1 MGRQSKKSRIYWR
14 ERGGTRRAYADVRD
28 YADVGGGREALVA
41 EGEKLATADETTA
54 QVLLARRLEQLD
66 AARRGRALHGET
78 QQVTLA
84 EFAASHLVAKA
95 ESQKFTEHWLE
106 VTENCLDRAIQ
117 FFGADRDL
125 ASITV
130 AYVRRWANHLLVTP
144 NGRKGTMSAS
154 SVRHHLSCLSNLYK
168 RARAER
174 VVPSGYDPVGD
185 FDEKPSPRRGEAK
198 WLELPD
204 AALLLEAARTYRPAP
219 GKGGWRPVPFAYQ
232 MIATFLLTGGRES
245 EVLGLEV
252 DDVSLDRG
260 VVTFRPNKWRR
271 LKTATSHRSVPLWPQ
286 LREALER
293 YLAEHPPSRLLFPS
307 YRTGEEAMLTDFR
320 KLLDAVA
327 VRAGWKAGEIR
338 SKVFRHTYC
347 AARLQTVDQG
357 APVSTYTVAREMGH
371 GGEAMVRKV
380 HGHLGQVRHR
390 AEAVEYRV
398 EQHAAKLG
406 GRHRSSVVELSI
418 RNPARPAH
426 TSAGRCLFKELRDG
440 SDGRR
445 RPATPPLAPPL
456 ATRGRSVRNP
466 CGGNW
471 AAGVQK

>member
-1 MGRQSKKSRIYWR
+1 MVRQNKKSRIYWR
-14 ERGGTRRAYADVRD
+14 ERGGTERAYADLRD

-41 EGEKLATADETTA
+41 AGEKLATADETTA

-78 QQVTLA
+78 RQVTLA
-84 EFAASHLVAKA
+84 DFAASHLVAKA
-95 ESQKFTEHWLE
+95 ESQKFTQHWLE
-106 VTENCLDRAIQ
+106 VTEKCLDRAID
-117 FFGADRDL
+117 FFGAERDL

-130 AYVRRWANHLLVTP
+130 ADVRRWANRLLATP

-185 FDEKPSPRRGEAK
+185 FDEKPSPARGEAK
-198 WLELPD
+198 WLEIHD

-219 GKGGWRPVPFAYQ
+219 DKGGWRPVPFAYEL
-232 MIATFLLTGGRES
+232 IATFLLTGGRES
-245 EVLGLEV
+245 EVLGIEV

-338 SKVFRHTYC
+338 SKMFRHTYC

-371 GGEAMVRKV
+371 GGETMVRRV
-380 HGHLGQVRHR
+380 YGHLGQVRHR

-406 GRHRSSVVELSI
+406 
-418 RNPARPAH
+418 ARLEA
-426 TSAGRCLFKELRDG
+426 LR
-440 SDGRR
+440 
-445 RPATPPLAPPL
+445 
-456 ATRGRSVRNP
+456 
-466 CGGNW
+466 
-471 AAGVQK
+471 GVGFGTTIGTTA

>member
-84 EFAASHLVAKA
+84 DFAASHLVAKA

-106 VTENCLDRAIQ
+106 VTEKCLDRAID
-117 FFGADRDL
+117 FFGAERDL
-125 ASITV
+125 ASVTV
-130 AYVRRWANHLLVTP
+130 ADVRRWANRLLATP

-154 SVRHHLSCLSNLYK
+154 SVRHHLSCFSNLYK

-185 FDEKPSPRRGEAK
+185 FDEKPSPARGEAK
-198 WLELPD
+198 WLEIHD
-204 AALLLEAARTYRPAP
+204 AALLLEAARTYRPAAD
-219 GKGGWRPVPFAYQ
+219 KGGWRPVPFAYEL
-232 MIATFLLTGGRES
+232 IATFLLTGGRES

-260 VVTFRPNKWRR
+260 VVTFRPSAWRR

-338 SKVFRHTYC
+338 SKMFRHTYC

-380 HGHLGQVRHR
+380 YGHLGQVRHR

-398 EQHAAKLG
+398 EQHLAKLG
-406 GRHRSSVVELSI
+406 
-418 RNPARPAH
+418 ARLEA
-426 TSAGRCLFKELRDG
+426 LR
-440 SDGRR
+440 
-445 RPATPPLAPPL
+445 
-456 ATRGRSVRNP
+456 
-466 CGGNW
+466 
-471 AAGVQK
+471 GVGFGTTIGTTA

>member
-14 ERGGTRRAYADVRD
+14 ERGGTRRAYADLRD

-41 EGEKLATADETTA
+41 ENEKLATADETTA

-66 AARRGRALHGET
+66 DSRRGRTLHGET
-78 QQVTLA
+78 RRVTLA
-84 EFAASHLVAKA
+84 DFAESHLVAKA

-106 VTENCLDRAIQ
+106 VSEKCLDRAVE
-117 FFGADRDL
+117 FLGGDRDL
-125 ASITV
+125 GSITV
-130 AYVRRWANHLLVTP
+130 VDVRRWANHLLATP
-144 NGRKGTMSAS
+144 NGRRGKMSAS

-174 VVPSGYDPVGD
+174 VVSSGYDPVGD
-185 FDEKPSPRRGEAK
+185 FDEKPSPARGEAK
-198 WLELPD
+198 WLEIQD
-204 AALLLEAARTYRPAP
+204 AALLLEAARTYRPVP
-219 GKGGWRPVPFAYQ
+219 GKGGWRPVPFAYEL
-232 MIATFLLTGGRES
+232 IATFLLTGGRES

-260 VVTFRPNKWRR
+260 VVTFRPNAWRR
-271 LKTATSHRSVPLWPQ
+271 LKTTTSHRSVPLWPQ

-320 KLLDAVA
+320 KLLDGVA

-338 SKVFRHTYC
+338 SKMFRHTYC

-357 APVSTYTVAREMGH
+357 APISTFTVAREMGH
-371 GGEAMVRKV
+371 GGETMVRKV
-380 HGHLGQVRHR
+380 YGHLGHVRHR

-398 EQHAAKLG
+398 EQHREKLKDRLSFLASSPQSDAPLSG
-406 GRHRSSVVELSI
+406 SVERS
-418 RNPARPAH
+418 PAG
-426 TSAGRCLFKELRDG
+426 T
-440 SDGRR
+440 
-445 RPATPPLAPPL
+445 
-456 ATRGRSVRNP
+456 
-466 CGGNW
+466 
-471 AAGVQK
+471 

>member
-1 MGRQSKKSRIYWR
+1 MKGQRRRSRIYWR
-14 ERGGTRRAYADVRD
+14 ERGGARRAYADLRD
-28 YADVGGGREALVA
+28 YADVGGGREPLVA
-41 EGEKLATADETTA
+41 PGEKLATADATTA

-66 AARRGRALHGET
+66 GLRRGRALHGET
-78 QQVTLA
+78 RQATLA
-84 EFAASHLVAKA
+84 EFAQAHLVAKA

-106 VTENCLDRAIQ
+106 VTEHCLHRAIE

-130 AYVRRWANHLLVTP
+130 ADVRRWANRLLATP

-185 FDEKPSPRRGEAK
+185 FDEKPSPARGEAR
-198 WLELPD
+198 WLEIPD

-219 GKGGWRPVPFAYQ
+219 GKGGWRPVPFAYEL
-232 MIATFLLTGGRES
+232 IATFLLTGGRES

-260 VVTFRPNKWRR
+260 VVTFRPNGWRR

-286 LREALER
+286 LRDVLER
-293 YLAEHPPSRLLFPS
+293 YLAEHPPGRLLFPS
-307 YRTGEEAMLTDFR
+307 YRTGKEAMVTDFR

-327 VRAGWKAGEIR
+327 SRAGWKPGEIR
-338 SKVFRHTYC
+338 SKMFRHTYC

-357 APVSTYTVAREMGH
+357 APVSIFTVAREMGH
-371 GGEAMVRKV
+371 GGEAMVRRV
-380 HGHLGQVRHR
+380 YGHLGQVRHR
-390 AEAVEYRV
+390 AEAVEYRI
-398 EQHAAKLG
+398 EQHVAKLG
-406 GRHRSSVVELSI
+406 GRLE
-418 RNPARPAH
+418 A
-426 TSAGRCLFKELRDG
+426 LR
-440 SDGRR
+440 
-445 RPATPPLAPPL
+445 
-456 ATRGRSVRNP
+456 
-466 CGGNW
+466 
-471 AAGVQK
+471 GVGFGTTIGTTA

>member
-1 MGRQSKKSRIYWR
+1 MGRPKSSQRIYWR
-14 ERGGTRRAYADVRD
+14 ERGGTRRAYADLRD
-28 YADVGGGREALVA
+28 YADVGGGREALA
-41 EGEKLATADETTA
+41 APEEKVATADETTA
-54 QVLLARRLEQLD
+54 QVLLARRLAQLD
-66 AARRGRALHGET
+66 GIRRGRTLHGEAPP
-78 QQVTLA
+78 VTLA
-84 EFAASHLVAKA
+84 DFAQAHLVAKA

-106 VTENCLDRAIQ
+106 VTEKCLDRAVE
-117 FFGADRDL
+117 FFGAQREL

-130 AYVRRWANHLLVTP
+130 ADVRRWANRLLATP

-198 WLELPD
+198 WLEIHD
-204 AALLLEAARTYRPAP
+204 AALLLEAARTYRPDP
-219 GKGGWRPVPFAYQ
+219 SRGGWRPVPFAYEL
-232 MIATFLLTGGRES
+232 IATFLLTGGRES

-271 LKTATSHRSVPLWPQ
+271 LKTVSSHRSVPLWPQ

-293 YLAEHPPSRLLFPS
+293 YLAEHPPSKLLFPS
-307 YRTGEEAMLTDFR
+307 FRTGEEAMLTDFR

-327 VRAGWKAGEIR
+327 MRAGWNEGDIR
-338 SKVFRHTYC
+338 SKMFRHTYC
-347 AARLQTVDQG
+347 ATRLQTLDSG

-380 HGHLGQVRHR
+380 YGHLGQVRHR

-398 EQHAAKLG
+398 EQHREKLKD
-406 GRHRSSVVELSI
+406 RLSSLVSSPRSDAPLSGSVERLL
-418 RNPARPAH
+418 
-426 TSAGRCLFKELRDG
+426 AG
-440 SDGRR
+440 
-445 RPATPPLAPPL
+445 T
-456 ATRGRSVRNP
+456 
-466 CGGNW
+466 
-471 AAGVQK
+471 